1 MEQYDEL
8 FPPAY
13 VDSSSPV
20 TVPNGAAQG
29 ERPRARRRRRRAAR
43 CSGDGGELDGGGD
56 PKKRRLSDEQ
66 VEMLELSFREERK
79 LETGRKVHLAAEL
92 GLDPKQVAVW
102 FQNRR
107 ARHKNKLLEEE
118 FAKLK
123 QAHDA
128 AILHKCHLENEV
140 MRLKER
146 LEVTEDELARLRS
159 AAGSH
164 AVSGDGG
171 DAMMGRVVCSGSPS
185 SSFST
190 GGTCQQP
197 GVGGGDHL
205 GDDDL
210 LYVPDYAYADSSVV
224 EWFSLYGSMM

>member
-1 MEQYDEL
+1 MDKQEL
-8 FPPAY
+8 FA
-13 VDSSSPV
+13 SSYMGTSFLGA
-20 TVPNGAAQG
+20 NGTAAVQG
-29 ERPRARRRRRRAAR
+29 ERPRARRRRRRAAAAR
-43 CSGDGGELDGGGD
+43 CEDVDGGLLLD

-107 ARHKNKLLEEE
+107 ARHKSKLLEEE

-123 QAHDA
+123 HAHDA

-140 MRLKER
+140 LRLKER
-146 LEVTEDELARLRS
+146 LGVIEEEVTRLRS
-159 AAGSH
+159 AGSCH
-164 AVSGDGG
+164 ATSGDGAG
-171 DAMMGRVVCSGSPS
+171 HHGSPS

-190 GGTCQQP
+190 GTCHHQQQP
-197 GVGGGDHL
+197 GFTGGADVML
-205 GDDDL
+205 GNDDL
-210 LYVPDYAYADSSVV
+210 MMYVPDAEYGGAYADTSVA
-224 EWFSLYGSMM
+224 EWFSLYGLM